1 MLHITDFE
9 YSLLSVSAMDK
20 KGITT
25 TYANG
30 EVIIQKGKIIVA
42 PGKWK
47 GSLYEIEANPL
58 KFPRESALL
67 ASLQLWHER
76 LAHVDKRGISQK
88 S

>member
-1 MLHITDFE
+1 LFFLDLPSDLFNTFETRKLENVLHITDFE

-42 PGKWK
+42 PGK
-47 GSLYEIEANPL
+47 
-58 KFPRESALL
+58 
-67 ASLQLWHER
+67 
-76 LAHVDKRGISQK
+76 
-88 S
+88 